1 MPPPNAMRQKRRILT
16 LRGSANEFIC
26 HFCAQAKSSADLPGA
41 NRVEPLPSNA
51 AEMETP
57 LWRVASRRM
66 NTSARS
72 ITRSQMDPL
81 CRKVTGQVT
90 RRCANST
97 CAAYWRVLISETLES
112 FRVKNAVVIVHITEK
127 LSGEYACLTAS
138 SNMLLFLREEL
149 TNLPKMVRTA
159 FGLPSRPPAKGCP
172 ARLRACVGVVKP
184 CTRDVFVGMIMNAPF
199 LAGAT
204 LLIVHLDR

>member
-1 MPPPNAMRQKRRILT
+1 MRQKWRILT
-16 LRGSANEFIC
+16 LRGSANNFIC

-41 NRVEPLPSNA
+41 NRVEPQPSKA
-51 AEMETP
+51 AKMETSR
-57 LWRVASRRM
+57 WRVDSRRM

-97 CAAYWRVLISETLES
+97 CGVLASPHLGDPGVVP
-112 FRVKNAVVIVHITEK
+112 RKNEVVIVHITEK
-127 LSGEYACLTAS
+127 ISGEYACLTAS

-159 FGLPSRPPAKGCP
+159 FGLPIVDPQPKGALHAFGRVWEWSNHAHEAFSCGYVHE
-172 ARLRACVGVVKP
+172 RAIFGRCN
-184 CTRDVFVGMIMNAPF
+184 TRHCAFRSMRG
-199 LAGAT
+199 
-204 LLIVHLDR
+204 RW